1 MPAYDF
7 ENSETGFIEERIM
20 SYTKLEQFKKDNP
33 HLKQVILT
41 APPTTG
47 GVGDRVKI
55 DGGFKEVLSNVGKA
69 YPGSD
74 VDRRYNGIGVKEAK
88 TRDIVK
94 KHIKLQNQKKGK

>member
-1 MPAYDF
+1 MPSYDF
-7 ENSETGFIEERIM
+7 ENSETGCIEERFM
-20 SYTKLEQFKKDNP
+20 SYKVLDQFKKDNP

-74 VDRRYNGIGVKEAK
+74 VDRKYNGMGVKESK
-88 TRDIVK
+88 TREVVR
-94 KHIKLQNQKKGK
+94 KHIKLQNKGK

>member
-1 MPAYDF
+1 MPSYDF
-7 ENSETGFIEERIM
+7 ENSETGCIEERFM
-20 SYTKLEQFKKDNP
+20 SYKVLDQFKIDNP

-47 GVGDRVKI
+47 GTGDRVKI

-74 VDRRYNGIGVKEAK
+74 VDRKYNGMSVKESQ
-88 TRDIVK
+88 TREVVS
-94 KHIKLQNQKKGK
+94 KHIKLQNNRK

>member
-1 MPAYDF
+1 MPSYDF
-7 ENSETGFIEERIM
+7 ENSETGCIEERFM
-20 SYTKLEQFKKDNP
+20 SYKVLDQFKKDNR

-74 VDRRYNGIGVKEAK
+74 VDRKYNGMGVKESK
-88 TRDIVK
+88 TREVVR
-94 KHIKLQNQKKGK
+94 KHIKLQNKGK

>member
-1 MPAYDF
+1 MPSYDF
-7 ENSETGFIEERIM
+7 ENSETGCIEERFM
-20 SYTKLEQFKKDNP
+20 SYKVLDQFKKDNP

-74 VDRRYNGIGVKEAK
+74 VDKRYNGMGVKESK
-88 TRDIVK
+88 TREVVR
-94 KHIKLQNQKKGK
+94 KHIKLQNKGK